1 MQINI
6 LLPHKEKF
14 TKENA
19 ASVSTTVK
27 NNFQYSAFKTKI
39 KIFGQFVEKPMLEK
53 NFYGIKNPNNVFIS
67 KNKNLALKM
76 CEIIGKQKSFNQ
88 LIEVHNRPYLV
99 NIIDKRLDQKRITLF
114 FHNDPLEMR
123 GSKTIKDRENL
134 LSVSSKIFCVSKYIK
149 KRFLLGIKHHLDKVV
164 VLHNGIIPF
173 CDKIPK
179 KEKTVIFVGR
189 LVKEKGIDLYVDAI
203 NNISKNFDDW
213 KFKIIGSSTLG
224 ENKYK
229 DSFSKNM
236 VEKFNKIGKNT
247 YVLGY
252 LPPIDLKEIMKKSS
266 IIVIPSTWQEPFGL
280 VAAEAMSFGVAIISS
295 KVGGLS
301 EVISNGG
308 ILIENIDS
316 NKIEKSLISLLTCK
330 KLLDK
335 FQESSWKNFRFH
347 ASVSSKSLDKHRKEL
362 IT

>member
-14 TKENA
+14 TKEKA
-19 ASVSTTVK
+19 ASVSITVK
-27 NNFQYSAFKTKI
+27 NNFQYSDFKTKI

-53 NFYGIKNPNNVFIS
+53 NFCGIKNPDSFFIS
-67 KNKNLALKM
+67 KNKNLAVQM
-76 CEIIGKQKSFNQ
+76 CKIIGKQKSSNQ

-99 NIIDKRLDQKRITLF
+99 NIINKKLDQKIITLF
-114 FHNDPLEMR
+114 LHNDPLEMR

-134 LSVSSKIFCVSKYIK
+134 LSLSSKIYCVSKYIK
-149 KRFLLGIKHHLDKVV
+149 QRFLKGITHDREKVV
-164 VLHNGIIPF
+164 VLYNGIIPF
-173 CDKIPK
+173 CNKMPK

-189 LVKEKGIDLYVDAI
+189 VVKEKGIHLYVEAI
-203 NNISKNFDDW
+203 KNISDKFNDW

-229 DSFSKNM
+229 DSFSKDM

-252 LPPIDLKEIMKKSS
+252 LPPNDLKEIMKKSS

-316 NKIEKSLISLLTCK
+316 NKIEKSLISLLSCK

-335 FQESSWKNFRFH
+335 FQEASWKNFRFH
-347 ASVSSKSLDKHRKEL
+347 ASVSSKSLDTHRKKL